1 MAQSSITDEDGELT
15 YEARKEI
22 KRIFRLIDTTGN
34 GKIGVNDL
42 MRSMQLSGGNPTK
55 EEAQRMIDENDMDG
69 SGSVEYQE
77 FENIMKIH
85 ILALEYQNDILR
97 DAFKRF
103 DKNGDGSL
111 DCEELRKVLCS
122 IGESLTDE
130 EAEEM
135 FKMVDVDN
143 NGKVDLDEFLNA
155 FKASWQSPRPRPTS
169 WLLTP
174 LSVTR
179 IVFRLAENAKT
190 TMYIDF
196 MTWLRNDWLRITA
209 R

>member
-1 MAQSSITDEDGELT
+1 MAQSSITDEEGELT
-15 YEARKEI
+15 DEARKEI

-55 EEAQRMIDENDMDG
+55 EEAERMINENDMDG

-85 ILALEYQNDILR
+85 ILALEYQNDILK

-111 DCEELRKVLCS
+111 DLEELRKVLCS

-135 FKMVDVDN
+135 FAMVDADK
-143 NGKVDLDEFLNA
+143 NGKVDLEEFLNA
-155 FKASWQSPRPRPTS
+155 FKAS
-169 WLLTP
+169 
-174 LSVTR
+174 
-179 IVFRLAENAKT
+179 
-190 TMYIDF
+190 
-196 MTWLRNDWLRITA
+196 
-209 R
+209 

>member
-155 FKASWQSPRPRPTS
+155 FKAS
-169 WLLTP
+169 
-174 LSVTR
+174 
-179 IVFRLAENAKT
+179 
-190 TMYIDF
+190 
-196 MTWLRNDWLRITA
+196 
-209 R
+209 

>member
-1 MAQSSITDEDGELT
+1 MAQSSITDKEGELT
-15 YEARKEI
+15 NAARTEI

-55 EEAQRMIDENDMDG
+55 EEAQRMIEESDMDG

-97 DAFKRF
+97 DAFRRF

-111 DCEELRKVLCS
+111 DREELRKVLCS

-135 FKMVDVDN
+135 FALVDADN
-143 NGKVDLDEFLNA
+143 NGKVDLDEFLAA
-155 FKASWQSPRPRPTS
+155 FKAS
-169 WLLTP
+169 
-174 LSVTR
+174 
-179 IVFRLAENAKT
+179 
-190 TMYIDF
+190 
-196 MTWLRNDWLRITA
+196 
-209 R
+209 